1 MNRAMNRAMTPSAPP
16 ALRLWWTGLSLRE
29 QRMMLVMF
37 ALLAVTILWLG
48 ILWPVERALSS
59 ARERQA
65 AAVIAHAQ
73 VAAKVDAVR
82 DLRRAAPPRLA
93 GDLAAIVSQ
102 SAADVGFVLGTIEAQ
117 GSNKASLSIAAAR
130 PTAFFSWLH
139 DLEARGI
146 VPETVRARAN
156 SDRTLNIEAVLR
168 SRGAS

>member
-1 MNRAMNRAMTPSAPP
+1 MTAS
-16 ALRLWWTGLSLRE
+16 LRLWWTGLSLRE
-29 QRMMLVMF
+29 QRMMLAMF

-48 ILWPVERALSS
+48 IFWPVERALSG
-59 ARERQA
+59 ARERHA

-82 DLRRAAPPRLA
+82 DLRRRVPPPLG
-93 GDLAAIVSQ
+93 GDLAAVVGQ
-102 SAADVGFVLGTIEAQ
+102 SAADVGFVLGKIEAQ
-117 GSNKASLSIAAAR
+117 GSDKASLSIAAAR
-130 PTAFFSWLH
+130 PIAFFSWLH

-146 VPETVRARAN
+146 FPETLRARAN